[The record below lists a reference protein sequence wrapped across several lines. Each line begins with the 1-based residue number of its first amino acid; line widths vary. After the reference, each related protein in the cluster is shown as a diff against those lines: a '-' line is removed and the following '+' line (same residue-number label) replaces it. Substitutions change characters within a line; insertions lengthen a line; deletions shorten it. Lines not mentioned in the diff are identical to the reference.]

1 MRLLLTSLAAVA
13 AALPAGMLQWL
24 LPALSAVDEQCVS
37 APKPPPAARSIRR
50 ELQLSP
56 QLCVCVLS
64 YKRLDLLNAT
74 LRSILQHLEQ
84 VETEVSYE
92 VVWVD
97 NGSDEAQRQ
106 ALHREL
112 RIEKALL
119 LGTNYGMAYGFN
131 SLFFRLCAA
140 PYILTLEED
149 WEWQGASSGAGRTA
163 LRDAMTVLR
172 HDPTLSGVFLRPDT
186 LDQFLSHSAWK
197 RAGGGEGGEGGG
209 GGGVDVNGGGGGG
222 ASAPGAWRLAARSSV
237 F

>member
-1 MRLLLTSLAAVA
+1 MFA
-13 AALPAGMLQWL
+13 QWL
-24 LPALSAVDEQCVS
+24 LCTLFVVDEQCAS
-37 APKPPPAARSIRR
+37 APTPPPVALEPISR

-74 LRSILQHLEQ
+74 LRSILTHLEE
-84 VETEVSYE
+84 VEKDVSYE

-97 NGSDEAQRQ
+97 NGSDEAERQ

-163 LRDAMTVLR
+163 LRDAMSVLR
-172 HDPTLSGVFLRPDT
+172 HDASLSGVFLRPDT
-186 LDQFLSHSAWK
+186 LDQFLTHSAWR
-197 RAGGGEGGEGGG
+197 RAGGEGGVEYATYCM
-209 GGGVDVNGGGGGG
+209 D
-222 ASAPGAWRLAARSSV
+222 RSSSYLWGPYSNGPGV
-237 F
+237 YARARLQAVGPQVAGAP

>member
-1 MRLLLTSLAAVA
+1 MPKVATSSSVA
-13 AALPAGMLQWL
+13 TPVALEPI
-24 LPALSAVDEQCVS
+24 S
-37 APKPPPAARSIRR
+37 R

-74 LRSILQHLEQ
+74 LRSILTHLEE
-84 VETEVSYE
+84 VEKDVSYE

-97 NGSDEAQRQ
+97 NGSDEAERQ

-163 LRDAMTVLR
+163 LRDAMAVLR
-172 HDPTLSGVFLRPDT
+172 HDVTLSVRHTGLEP
-186 LDQFLSHSAWK
+186 
-197 RAGGGEGGEGGG
+197 
-209 GGGVDVNGGGGGG
+209 
-222 ASAPGAWRLAARSSV
+222 
-237 F
+237 

>member
-1 MRLLLTSLAAVA
+1 MAAC
-13 AALPAGMLQWL
+13 P
-24 LPALSAVDEQCVS
+24 E
-37 APKPPPAARSIRR
+37 APRTGYEYHRTCRVPCGA
-50 ELQLSP
+50 P
-56 QLCVCVLS
+56 QVLS

-74 LRSILQHLEQ
+74 LRSILTHLEQ
-84 VETEVSYE
+84 VETDVSYE

-172 HDPTLSGVFLRPDT
+172 HDVKLSGVFLRPDT
-186 LDQFLSHSAWK
+186 LDQFLTHSEWR
-197 RAGGGEGGEGGG
+197 RAGGGELP
-209 GGGVDVNGGGGGG
+209 VRV
-222 ASAPGAWRLAARSSV
+222 AAVSATWRRSFTAHRSDTARYSHV
-237 F
+237 

>member
-1 MRLLLTSLAAVA
+1 MFHVPR
-13 AALPAGMLQWL
+13 G
-24 LPALSAVDEQCVS
+24 
-37 APKPPPAARSIRR
+37 AP
-50 ELQLSP
+50 Q
-56 QLCVCVLS
+56 VLS

-74 LRSILQHLEQ
+74 LRSILTHLEQ
-84 VETEVSYE
+84 VETDVSYE

-112 RIEKALL
+112 RVEKALL

-163 LRDAMTVLR
+163 LRDAMAVLR
-172 HDPTLSGVFLRPDT
+172 HDVTLSVRHT
-186 LDQFLSHSAWK
+186 
-197 RAGGGEGGEGGG
+197 
-209 GGGVDVNGGGGGG
+209 
-222 ASAPGAWRLAARSSV
+222 RLEP
-237 F
+237 